1 MIRDKMY
8 TKYIGDIILLSEKLN
23 KAIYLLPTSS
33 EKETMEETKIRLSI
47 AKAAEALNDSKNTI
61 KHFTK
66 NTRQGCLK
74 KNSQG
79 KFYIQFGNGE
89 ESYAFSCGN
98 SIEVY
103 LDENAKKDI
112 MEGWHSGKVEYSD
125 KYYFCGPGNPN
136 LNSNMRA
143 RVRV

>member
-1 MIRDKMY
+1 MIQDKMY
-8 TKYIGDIILLSEKLN
+8 TEYIGDITLLAEKLN
-23 KAIYLLPTSS
+23 KVIYLLPTSS
-33 EKETMEETKIRLSI
+33 EKETMEETQIRQSI
-47 AKAAEALNDSKNTI
+47 CKAAEALNAAKSTIKRFSKNTR
-61 KHFTK
+61 H
-66 NTRQGCLK
+66 GYLK
-74 KNSQG
+74 KNFQG
-79 KFYIQFGNGE
+79 KFYIQFGNNE